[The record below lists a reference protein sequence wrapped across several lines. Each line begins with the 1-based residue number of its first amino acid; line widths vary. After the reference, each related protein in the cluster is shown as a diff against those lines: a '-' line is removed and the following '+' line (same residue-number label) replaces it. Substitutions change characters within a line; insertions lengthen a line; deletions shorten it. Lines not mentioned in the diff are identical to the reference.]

1 MKKLHNRPNRIQS
14 AFAITL
20 AAMLVVSCGNVSA
33 GSSST
38 AENGTSTSPTDISET
53 EVPAQK
59 STDNTGADKEN
70 QGAAGEEGYTATEQS
85 PAGQSTTGQN
95 DTNQDSESTQN
106 TEENTKLDD
115 GKEIY
120 WFTGLSAEQITEKLS
135 LEEKVRQMLQ
145 SGYDQIK
152 PKKLKKWDIGSVFGS
167 GDGVYSTQEEWR
179 KIISD
184 YQTKALA
191 SKTGLPII
199 YGLDDIHG
207 IGYCS
212 GAVIYPHNIG
222 LGAANDSSLMYEI
235 GSAVADEAK
244 LIGAL
249 WNFSPC
255 IAVSTDPRWGRTYES
270 YSSDP
275 EIVKELGRSYT
286 KGLVENGLVA
296 CSKHFFAD
304 GSETWG
310 TGEDGNLIDRGDAE
324 LTDKQIQVLL
334 DVYKAQIDAGVQTIM
349 LSHGSVNGVKMHGN
363 AKYIRVLREEL
374 GFDGM
379 IVSDYESIQ
388 NIEGDT
394 FKDQLI
400 RAINA
405 GVDMLM
411 EPNHYEEV
419 YELVLEAVKEGSI
432 SEDRINDAVRR
443 IIQTK
448 IDAGIMDDPM
458 QERVQT
464 EQTEVGSS
472 EYRELAERAVEES
485 QVLLK
490 NEDSIL
496 PLKKGMKVYVTG
508 PAADNDTA
516 QCGGWTREW
525 TDVQGSI
532 TGATTILK
540 GLEKVGEERGI
551 TILTDPEEAK
561 DADATLL
568 FVGETTYAEWFGDSE
583 DIELTGTF
591 GLDGNEEAI
600 EEAKRLRDQY
610 DIPTV
615 ACIVAGRQ
623 VIMEEYY
630 DDWDAAVMC
639 YLPGTEGQGV
649 ANALMGKAAFQGKL
663 PMPWYESTD
672 QIGTEDCMFPV
683 GYGLE
688 TKITGLYEKGEEIPI
703 VARGVDVRLGE
714 TTLDEL
720 RGGKPDQE
728 DNTVEEEEE
737 EEEEVGEV
745 EEEKTDTADEP
756 FTITIMTFNGDD
768 KITADIMN
776 GKVYGLC
783 IDCSNTDYVDVYSES
798 DGEEAKTRRNDLV
811 TIGGVCIGETHKE
824 IENAFGAPK
833 KIGSF
838 NDGFGAHIE
847 YEFEDGYELVIT
859 AMGGT
864 IDYMEIQLINE
875 EDE

>member
-1 MKKLHNRPNRIQS
+1 MVNRNGIPDKLKCVL
-14 AFAITL
+14 AIAL
-20 AAMLVVSCGNVSA
+20 AASLVISC
-33 GSSST
+33 GSSSLNNE
-38 AENGTSTSPTDISET
+38 AAGGYGTS
-53 EVPAQK
+53 
-59 STDNTGADKEN
+59 
-70 QGAAGEEGYTATEQS
+70 
-85 PAGQSTTGQN
+85 
-95 DTNQDSESTQN
+95 SESTENPGAGVSVQETAEKTGAEEENPMPAGEAEQMASEQTANGQTASGQAETGQTASDQIPESAQN
-106 TEENTKLDD
+106 EDENTKLDD
-115 GKEIY
+115 GKKIY
-120 WFTGLSAEQITEKLS
+120 WFTGLTAQQITDKLS
-135 LEEKVRQMLQ
+135 LKEKVRQMLQ
-145 SGYDQIK
+145 SGYDQISAR
-152 PKKLKKWDIGSVFGS
+152 KLKKWDIGSVFGS

-184 YQTKALA
+184 YQTQALA

-212 GAVIYPHNIG
+212 GAVIFPHNIG
-222 LGAANDSSLMYEI
+222 LGAANDPHLMYDI

-275 EIVKELGRSYT
+275 EIVEELGRSYT
-286 KGLVENGLVA
+286 RGMVENGLVA
-296 CSKHFFAD
+296 CAKHFFAD

-324 LTDKQIQVLL
+324 LTDEQIQVLL
-334 DVYKAQIDAGVQTIM
+334 DVYKAQIGAGVQTIM

-363 AKYIRVLREEL
+363 AEYIRVLREDL

-411 EPNHYEEV
+411 EPNNYEEV
-419 YELVLEAVKEGSI
+419 YKLVLQAVKEGSI
-432 SEDRINDAVRR
+432 SEERIDDAVRR

-458 QERVQT
+458 QESVQT

-540 GLEKVGEERGI
+540 GLEEVGKERGI
-551 TILTDPEEAK
+551 TILTDPDDAS

-600 EEAKRLRDQY
+600 EKAERLRDRY
-610 DIPTV
+610 GIPTI
-615 ACIVAGRQ
+615 ACMVAGRQ
-623 VIMEEYY
+623 VIMDEYY

-649 ANALMGKAAFQGKL
+649 ANVLMGKAAFQGKL

-688 TKITGLYEKGEEIPI
+688 TKETGLYEKGEEIP
-703 VARGVDVRLGE
+703 VTFKGRDVRLGE
-714 TTLDEL
+714 TTLNEL
-720 RGGKPDQE
+720 WGKEADQE
-728 DNTVEEEEE
+728 EI
-737 EEEEVGEV
+737 
-745 EEEKTDTADEP
+745 ADEEDGDSDSY
-756 FTITIMTFNGDD
+756 TLTLMTFNGDD
-768 KITADIMN
+768 EITADINN
-776 GKVYGLC
+776 GKVYGLR
-783 IDCSNTDYVDVYSES
+783 IDCSNEEYADAYYE
-798 DGEEAKTRRNDLV
+798 GKKEEAKTKRNELV
-811 TIGGVCIGETHKE
+811 TIGGVCIGDTHEE

-838 NDGFGAHIE
+838 NDGFGTHIK
-847 YEFEDGYELVIT
+847 YEFEDGYKLVIT
-859 AMGGT
+859 AMGGA
-864 IDYMEIQLINE
+864 IDSMSISLSSE
-875 EDE
+875 

>member
-1 MKKLHNRPNRIQS
+1 MNGHYSKLIHRI
-14 AFAITL
+14 AAILL
-20 AAMLVVSCGNVSA
+20 AGVLIVSCGKTPGGDVQEESAAAASSDSIAADGTDDNSA
-33 GSSST
+33 G
-38 AENGTSTSPTDISET
+38 EGD
-53 EVPAQK
+53 Q
-59 STDNTGADKEN
+59 
-70 QGAAGEEGYTATEQS
+70 AAAEGYPDETADDEQS
-85 PAGQSTTGQN
+85 IAQPDAQT
-95 DTNQDSESTQN
+95 
-106 TEENTKLDD
+106 
-115 GKEIY
+115 Y
-120 WFTGLSAEQITEKLS
+120 WFSGLTAAQITEKLT
-135 LEEKVRQMLQ
+135 LKEKVRQMLQ

-152 PKKLKKWDIGSVFGS
+152 PGKLKKWDIGSVFGS

-179 KIISD
+179 EIISD
-184 YQTKALA
+184 YQTQALA

-199 YGLDDIHG
+199 YGLDDVHG

-222 LGAANDSSLMYEI
+222 LGAANDPLLMNEI
-235 GSAVADEAK
+235 GRAVADEAK

-275 EIVKELGRSYT
+275 EIVRELGRSYT
-286 KGLVENGLVA
+286 EGLVQNGLVA
-296 CSKHFFAD
+296 CAKHFFAD

-310 TGEDGNLIDRGDAE
+310 TGEDGNLIDRGDAK
-324 LTDKQIQVLL
+324 LTDEQIQVLL

-363 AKYIRVLREEL
+363 AEYIRVLREEM

-419 YELVLEAVKEGSI
+419 YKLVLKAVKEGSI
-432 SEDRINDAVRR
+432 SEERIDDAVRR

-472 EYRELAERAVEES
+472 EYRALAERAVEES

-496 PLKKGMKVYVTG
+496 PLKQGMKVYVTG

-532 TGATTILK
+532 TGATTILE
-540 GLEKVGEERGI
+540 GLKQAGEERGI
-551 TILTDPEEAK
+551 TILTDPDEAQ
-561 DADATLL
+561 DADVTLL
-568 FVGETTYAEWFGDSE
+568 VVGETTYAEWFGDSE

-591 GLDGNEEAI
+591 GLDGNKEAI
-600 EEAKRLRDQY
+600 EEAKRLKEQY
-610 DIPTV
+610 EIPTV
-615 ACIVAGRQ
+615 ACMVAGRQ
-623 VIMEEYY
+623 VIMKEYF

-639 YLPGTEGQGV
+639 YLPGSEGRGV
-649 ANALMGKAAFQGKL
+649 ANVLMGKAAFQGKL

-688 TKITGLYEKGEEIPI
+688 TIESAGTIPLTQFFFCDFLHFFHGI
-703 VARGVDVRLGE
+703 ERADEGAAHVRLYK
-714 TTLDEL
+714 D
-720 RGGKPDQE
+720 
-728 DNTVEEEEE
+728 TVR
-737 EEEEVGEV
+737 
-745 EEEKTDTADEP
+745 
-756 FTITIMTFNGDD
+756 F
-768 KITADIMN
+768 
-776 GKVYGLC
+776 GKVSA
-783 IDCSNTDYVDVYSES
+783 DAV
-798 DGEEAKTRRNDLV
+798 K
-811 TIGGVCIGETHKE
+811 
-824 IENAFGAPK
+824 
-833 KIGSF
+833 
-838 NDGFGAHIE
+838 
-847 YEFEDGYELVIT
+847 
-859 AMGGT
+859 
-864 IDYMEIQLINE
+864 
-875 EDE
+875 

>member
-1 MKKLHNRPNRIQS
+1 MVNRNGIPDKLKCVL
-14 AFAITL
+14 AIAL
-20 AAMLVVSCGNVSA
+20 AASLVISC
-33 GSSST
+33 GSSSLNNE
-38 AENGTSTSPTDISET
+38 AAGGYGTS
-53 EVPAQK
+53 
-59 STDNTGADKEN
+59 
-70 QGAAGEEGYTATEQS
+70 
-85 PAGQSTTGQN
+85 
-95 DTNQDSESTQN
+95 SESTENPGAGVSVQETAEKTGAEEENPMPAGEAEQMASEQTANGQTASGQAETGQTASDQIPESAQN
-106 TEENTKLDD
+106 EDENTKLDD
-115 GKEIY
+115 GKKIY
-120 WFTGLSAEQITEKLS
+120 WFTGLTAQQITDKLS
-135 LEEKVRQMLQ
+135 LKEKVRQMLQ
-145 SGYDQIK
+145 SGYDQISAR
-152 PKKLKKWDIGSVFGS
+152 KLKKWDIGSVFGS

-184 YQTKALA
+184 YQTQALA

-212 GAVIYPHNIG
+212 GAVIFPHNIG
-222 LGAANDSSLMYEI
+222 LGAANDPHLMYDI

-275 EIVKELGRSYT
+275 EIVEELGRSYT
-286 KGLVENGLVA
+286 RGMVENGLVA
-296 CSKHFFAD
+296 CAKHFFAD

-324 LTDKQIQVLL
+324 LTDEQIQVLL
-334 DVYKAQIDAGVQTIM
+334 DVYKAQIGAGVQTIM

-363 AKYIRVLREEL
+363 AEYIRVLREDL

-411 EPNHYEEV
+411 EPNNYEEV
-419 YELVLEAVKEGSI
+419 YKLVLQAVKEGSI
-432 SEDRINDAVRR
+432 SEERIDDAVRR

-458 QERVQT
+458 QESVQT

-540 GLEKVGEERGI
+540 GLEEVGKERGI
-551 TILTDPEEAK
+551 TILTDPDDAS

-600 EEAKRLRDQY
+600 EKAERLRDRY
-610 DIPTV
+610 GIPTI
-615 ACIVAGRQ
+615 ACMVAGRQ
-623 VIMEEYY
+623 VIMDEYY

-649 ANALMGKAAFQGKL
+649 ANVLMGKAAFQGKL

-688 TKITGLYEKGEEIPI
+688 TKETGLYEKGEEIP
-703 VARGVDVRLGE
+703 VTFKGRDVRLGE
-714 TTLDEL
+714 TTLNEL
-720 RGGKPDQE
+720 WGKEADQE
-728 DNTVEEEEE
+728 EI
-737 EEEEVGEV
+737 
-745 EEEKTDTADEP
+745 ADEEDGDSDSY
-756 FTITIMTFNGDD
+756 TLTLMTFNGYDE
-768 KITADIMN
+768 ITADINN
-776 GKVYGLC
+776 GKVYGLR
-783 IDCSNTDYVDVYSES
+783 IDCSNEEYAAAYYV
-798 DGEEAKTRRNDLV
+798 GKKEEAKTKRNELV
-811 TIGGVCIGETHKE
+811 TIGGVCIGDTHEE

-838 NDGFGAHIE
+838 NDGFGTHIK
-847 YEFEDGYELVIT
+847 YEFEDGYKLVIT
-859 AMGGT
+859 AMGGA
-864 IDYMEIQLINE
+864 IDSMSISLSSE
-875 EDE
+875 

>member
-1 MKKLHNRPNRIQS
+1 M
-14 AFAITL
+14 AL
-20 AAMLVVSCGNVSA
+20 AASLVISC
-33 GSSST
+33 GSSSLNNE
-38 AENGTSTSPTDISET
+38 AAGGHGTSSE
-53 EVPAQK
+53 
-59 STDNTGADKEN
+59 STDNPGAGASVQETAEKTGAEEEN
-70 QGAAGEEGYTATEQS
+70 PVPAGEAEQMASEQTVNGQTAN
-85 PAGQSTTGQN
+85 GQTASGQAETGQTAS
-95 DTNQDSESTQN
+95 DQIPEADQN
-106 TEENTKLDD
+106 EDENTKLDD
-115 GKEIY
+115 GKKIY
-120 WFTGLSAEQITEKLS
+120 WFTGLTAQQITDKLS
-135 LEEKVRQMLQ
+135 LKEKVRQMLQ
-145 SGYDQIK
+145 SGYDQISAR
-152 PKKLKKWDIGSVFGS
+152 KLKKWDIGSVFGS

-179 KIISD
+179 EIIND
-184 YQTKALA
+184 YQTQALA

-212 GAVIYPHNIG
+212 GAVVFPHNIG
-222 LGAANDSSLMYEI
+222 LGAANDPHLMYEI

-275 EIVKELGRSYT
+275 EIVEELGRSYT
-286 KGLVENGLVA
+286 RGMVENGLVA
-296 CSKHFFAD
+296 CAKHFFAD

-324 LTDKQIQVLL
+324 LTDEQIQVLL
-334 DVYKAQIDAGVQTIM
+334 DVYKAQIGAGVQTIM

-363 AKYIRVLREEL
+363 AEYIRVLREDL

-419 YELVLEAVKEGSI
+419 YKLVLQAVKEGSI
-432 SEDRINDAVRR
+432 SEERIDDAVRR

-458 QERVQT
+458 QESVQT
-464 EQTEVGSS
+464 EQTEVGST

-540 GLEKVGEERGI
+540 GLEEVGKERGI
-551 TILTDPEEAK
+551 TILTDPEDAS

-600 EEAKRLRDQY
+600 EEAERLRDRY
-610 DIPTV
+610 GIPTI
-615 ACIVAGRQ
+615 ACMVAGRQ
-623 VIMEEYY
+623 VIMDEYY

-649 ANALMGKAAFQGKL
+649 ANVLMGKAAFQGKL

-688 TKITGLYEKGEEIPI
+688 TKETGLYESGGEIP
-703 VARGVDVRLGE
+703 VTFKGRDVRLGE
-714 TTLDEL
+714 MTLNEL
-720 RGGKPDQE
+720 LGKEADQE
-728 DNTVEEEEE
+728 
-737 EEEEVGEV
+737 GI
-745 EEEKTDTADEP
+745 ADEEDGDSDP
-756 FTITIMTFNGDD
+756 YTLTLMTFNGDD
-768 KITADIMN
+768 EITADIKN

-783 IDCSNTDYVDVYSES
+783 IDCSNEEYADAYYE
-798 DGEEAKTRRNDLV
+798 GKKEEAKTKRNDLV
-811 TIGGVCIGETHKE
+811 TIGGVCIGDTHEE

-838 NDGFGAHIE
+838 NDGFGTHIK
-847 YEFEDGYELVIT
+847 YEFEDGYKLVIT
-859 AMGGT
+859 AMGGA
-864 IDYMEIQLINE
+864 IDSMSISLSSE
-875 EDE
+875 

>member
-1 MKKLHNRPNRIQS
+1 MVNRNGIRDKLKCVL
-14 AFAITL
+14 AIAL
-20 AAMLVVSCGNVSA
+20 AASLVISC
-33 GSSST
+33 GSSSLNNE
-38 AENGTSTSPTDISET
+38 AAGGYGTS
-53 EVPAQK
+53 
-59 STDNTGADKEN
+59 
-70 QGAAGEEGYTATEQS
+70 
-85 PAGQSTTGQN
+85 
-95 DTNQDSESTQN
+95 SESTENPGAGVSVQETAEKTGAEEENPMPAGEAEQMASEQTANGQTASGQAETGQTASDQIPESAQN
-106 TEENTKLDD
+106 EDENTKLDD
-115 GKEIY
+115 GKKIY
-120 WFTGLSAEQITEKLS
+120 WFTGLTAQQITDKLS
-135 LEEKVRQMLQ
+135 LKEKVRQMLQ
-145 SGYDQIK
+145 SGYDQISAR
-152 PKKLKKWDIGSVFGS
+152 KLKKWDIGSVFGS

-184 YQTKALA
+184 YQTQALA

-212 GAVIYPHNIG
+212 GAVIFPHNIG
-222 LGAANDSSLMYEI
+222 LGAANDPHLMYDI

-275 EIVKELGRSYT
+275 EIVEELGRSYT
-286 KGLVENGLVA
+286 RGMVENGLVA
-296 CSKHFFAD
+296 CAKHFFAD

-324 LTDKQIQVLL
+324 LTDEQIQVLL
-334 DVYKAQIDAGVQTIM
+334 DVYKAQIGAGVQTIM

-363 AKYIRVLREEL
+363 AEYIRVLREDL

-411 EPNHYEEV
+411 EPNNYEEV
-419 YELVLEAVKEGSI
+419 YKLVLQAVKEGSI
-432 SEDRINDAVRR
+432 SEERIDDAVRR

-458 QERVQT
+458 QESVQT

-540 GLEKVGEERGI
+540 GLEEVGKERGI
-551 TILTDPEEAK
+551 TILTDPDDAS

-600 EEAKRLRDQY
+600 EKAERLRDRY
-610 DIPTV
+610 GIPTI
-615 ACIVAGRQ
+615 ACMVAGRQ
-623 VIMEEYY
+623 VIMDEYY

-649 ANALMGKAAFQGKL
+649 ANVLMGKAAFQGKL

-688 TKITGLYEKGEEIPI
+688 TKETGLYEKGEEIP
-703 VARGVDVRLGE
+703 VTFKGRDVRLGE
-714 TTLDEL
+714 TTLNEL
-720 RGGKPDQE
+720 WGKEADQE
-728 DNTVEEEEE
+728 EI
-737 EEEEVGEV
+737 
-745 EEEKTDTADEP
+745 ADEEDGDSDSY
-756 FTITIMTFNGDD
+756 TLTLMTFNGDD
-768 KITADIMN
+768 EITADINN
-776 GKVYGLC
+776 GKVYGLR
-783 IDCSNTDYVDVYSES
+783 IDCSNEEYADAYYE
-798 DGEEAKTRRNDLV
+798 GKKEEAKTKRNELV
-811 TIGGVCIGETHKE
+811 TIGGVCIGDTHEE

-838 NDGFGAHIE
+838 NDGFGTHIK
-847 YEFEDGYELVIT
+847 YEFEDGYKLVIT
-859 AMGGT
+859 AMGGA
-864 IDYMEIQLINE
+864 IDSMSISLSSE
-875 EDE
+875 

>member
-1 MKKLHNRPNRIQS
+1 MVNRNGIPDKLKCVL
-14 AFAITL
+14 AIAL
-20 AAMLVVSCGNVSA
+20 AASLVISC
-33 GSSST
+33 GSSSLNNE
-38 AENGTSTSPTDISET
+38 AAGGYGTS
-53 EVPAQK
+53 
-59 STDNTGADKEN
+59 
-70 QGAAGEEGYTATEQS
+70 
-85 PAGQSTTGQN
+85 
-95 DTNQDSESTQN
+95 SESTENPGAGVSVQETAEKTGAEEENPMPAGEAEQMASEQTANGQTASGQAETGQTASDQIPESAQN
-106 TEENTKLDD
+106 EDENTKLDD
-115 GKEIY
+115 GKKIY
-120 WFTGLSAEQITEKLS
+120 WFTGLTAQQITDKLS
-135 LEEKVRQMLQ
+135 LKEKVRQMLQ
-145 SGYDQIK
+145 SGYDQISAR
-152 PKKLKKWDIGSVFGS
+152 KLKKWDIGSVFGS

-184 YQTKALA
+184 YQTQALA

-212 GAVIYPHNIG
+212 GAVIFPHNIG
-222 LGAANDSSLMYEI
+222 LGAANDPHLMYDI

-275 EIVKELGRSYT
+275 EIVEELGRSYT
-286 KGLVENGLVA
+286 RGMVENGLVA
-296 CSKHFFAD
+296 CAKHFFAD

-324 LTDKQIQVLL
+324 LTDEQIQVLL
-334 DVYKAQIDAGVQTIM
+334 DVYKAQIGAGVQTIM

-363 AKYIRVLREEL
+363 AEYIRVLREDL

-411 EPNHYEEV
+411 EPNNYEEV
-419 YELVLEAVKEGSI
+419 YKLVLQAVKEGSI
-432 SEDRINDAVRR
+432 SEERIDDAVRR

-458 QERVQT
+458 QESVQT

-540 GLEKVGEERGI
+540 GLEEVGKERGI
-551 TILTDPEEAK
+551 TILTDPEDAS

-600 EEAKRLRDQY
+600 EKAERLRDRY
-610 DIPTV
+610 GIPTI
-615 ACIVAGRQ
+615 ACMVAGRQ
-623 VIMEEYY
+623 VIMDEYY

-649 ANALMGKAAFQGKL
+649 ANVLMGKAAFQGKL

-688 TKITGLYEKGEEIPI
+688 TKETGLYEKGEEIP
-703 VARGVDVRLGE
+703 VTFKGRDVRLGE
-714 TTLDEL
+714 TTLNEL
-720 RGGKPDQE
+720 WGKEADQE
-728 DNTVEEEEE
+728 EI
-737 EEEEVGEV
+737 
-745 EEEKTDTADEP
+745 ADEEDGDSDSY
-756 FTITIMTFNGDD
+756 TLTLMTFNGDD
-768 KITADIMN
+768 EITADINN
-776 GKVYGLC
+776 GKVYGLR
-783 IDCSNTDYVDVYSES
+783 IDCSNEEYADAYYE
-798 DGEEAKTRRNDLV
+798 GKKEEAKTKRNELV
-811 TIGGVCIGETHKE
+811 TIGGVCIGDTHEE

-838 NDGFGAHIE
+838 NDGFGTHIK
-847 YEFEDGYELVIT
+847 YEFEDGYKLVIT
-859 AMGGT
+859 AMGGA
-864 IDYMEIQLINE
+864 IDSMSISLSSE
-875 EDE
+875 

>member
-1 MKKLHNRPNRIQS
+1 MVNRNGIPDKLKCVL
-14 AFAITL
+14 AIAL
-20 AAMLVVSCGNVSA
+20 AASLVISC
-33 GSSST
+33 GSSSLNNE
-38 AENGTSTSPTDISET
+38 AAGGYGTS
-53 EVPAQK
+53 
-59 STDNTGADKEN
+59 
-70 QGAAGEEGYTATEQS
+70 
-85 PAGQSTTGQN
+85 
-95 DTNQDSESTQN
+95 SESTENPGAGVSVQETAEKTGAEEENPMPAGEAEQMASEQTANGQTASGQAETGQTASDQIPESAQN
-106 TEENTKLDD
+106 EDENTKLDD
-115 GKEIY
+115 GKKIY
-120 WFTGLSAEQITEKLS
+120 WFTGLTAQQITDKLS
-135 LEEKVRQMLQ
+135 LKEKVRQMLQ
-145 SGYDQIK
+145 SGYDQISAR
-152 PKKLKKWDIGSVFGS
+152 KLKKWDIGSVFGS

-184 YQTKALA
+184 YQTQALA

-212 GAVIYPHNIG
+212 GAVIFPHNIG
-222 LGAANDSSLMYEI
+222 LGAANDPHLMYDI

-275 EIVKELGRSYT
+275 EIVEELGRSYT
-286 KGLVENGLVA
+286 RGMVENGLVA
-296 CSKHFFAD
+296 CAKHFFAD

-324 LTDKQIQVLL
+324 LTDEQIQVLL
-334 DVYKAQIDAGVQTIM
+334 DVYKAQIGAGVQTIM

-363 AKYIRVLREEL
+363 AEYIRVLREDL

-419 YELVLEAVKEGSI
+419 YKLVLQAVKEGSI
-432 SEDRINDAVRR
+432 SEERIDDAVRR

-458 QERVQT
+458 QESVQT
-464 EQTEVGSS
+464 EQTKVGSS
-472 EYRELAERAVEES
+472 EYRELAECAVEES

-532 TGATTILK
+532 TGTTTILK

-551 TILTDPEEAK
+551 TILTDPEDAQ

-600 EEAKRLRDQY
+600 EEAERLRDRY
-610 DIPTV
+610 GIPTI
-615 ACIVAGRQ
+615 ACMVAGRQ
-623 VIMEEYY
+623 VIMDEYY

-649 ANALMGKAAFQGKL
+649 ANVLMGKAAFQGKL

-688 TKITGLYEKGEEIPI
+688 TKETGLYEKGKEIP
-703 VARGVDVRLGE
+703 VTFKERDVRLGE
-714 TTLDEL
+714 TTLNEL
-720 RGGKPDQE
+720 WGKEADQE
-728 DNTVEEEEE
+728 
-737 EEEEVGEV
+737 GI
-745 EEEKTDTADEP
+745 ADEEDGDSDP
-756 FTITIMTFNGDD
+756 YTLTLMTFNGDD
-768 KITADIMN
+768 EITADIKN
-776 GKVYGLC
+776 GKVCGLC
-783 IDCSNTDYVDVYSES
+783 IDCSNEEYADAYYE
-798 DGEEAKTRRNDLV
+798 GKKEEAKTKRNDLV
-811 TIGGVCIGETHKE
+811 TIGGVCIGDTHEE

-838 NDGFGAHIE
+838 NDGFGTHIK
-847 YEFEDGYELVIT
+847 YEFEDGYKLVIT
-859 AMGGT
+859 AMGGA
-864 IDYMEIQLINE
+864 IDSMSISLSPE
-875 EDE
+875 